1 MPDVIPASTSGRR
14 QLQQIIVRLNKGVVL
29 IDPDQ
34 SISWTNDAAL
44 VMYGLQDVD
53 ALGVTQ
59 LCINSAFSV
68 IIGIGLF
75 FIGVPNPILW
85 GILSILLRFV
95 PYVGS
100 FIAAVLLHGG
110 GTGRGQ
116 ARAAAQPKFGER
128 PVRRAVE
135 IPERAGQGAVH
146 RRARAPGRGGVL
158 HAGSAARQARWPAVW
173 SAAARSPATASTPWT

>member
-1 MPDVIPASTSGRR
+1 M
-14 QLQQIIVRLNKGVVL
+14 QQIIAGLTKGVVL

-34 SISWTNDAAL
+34 SIIWANDAAL
-44 VMYGLQDVD
+44 VMHGLQDVD
-53 ALGVTQ
+53 ALDVTQ

-100 FIAAVLLHGG
+100 FIAAVLLLGL
-110 GTGRGQ
+110 
-116 ARAAAQPKFGER
+116 AAAVELGWSMVLWTAALYVVVEGVTGQVIER
-128 PVRRAVE
+128 LVYGHSTGLLPFSVVE
-135 IPERAGQGAVH
+135 
-146 RRARAPGRGGVL
+146 
-158 HAGSAARQARWPAVW
+158 AARQAAGVPR
-173 SAAARSPATASTPWT
+173 T